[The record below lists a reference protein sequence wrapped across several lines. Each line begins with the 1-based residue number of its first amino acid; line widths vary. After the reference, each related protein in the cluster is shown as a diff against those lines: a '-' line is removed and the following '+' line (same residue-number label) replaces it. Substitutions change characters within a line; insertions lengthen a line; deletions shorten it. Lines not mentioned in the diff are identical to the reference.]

1 MTTELHQFDPEHVD
15 VVGDFIGICYRV
27 DAVSLSGRA
36 AKKQECSA
44 GKSKFHPQMLRSKR

>member
-1 MTTELHQFDPEHVD
+1 MTTELHRFDSEHVD
-15 VVGDFIGICYRV
+15 VVGDFIGIYRV
-27 DAVSLSGRA
+27 DAVSLSGCA